1 MGSNLISNFGAQP
14 FLQAARSHLTHRLVG
29 YFRFG
34 CRNFHWAMSLFLTL
48 ALIPAF
54 RIAELPWRFEW
65 HRYLVDFW
73 LAVALESLALVAMIY
88 VLLYP
93 IEFLRWINH
102 PPKTADFQTQVRGTG
117 NVIASIL
124 LPTLYLFLGF
134 LLVFCYNDVI
144 ASLRF
149 TGAADLALN
158 RIDSWL
164 LGGNTISNL
173 AHKSLVLFPSAT
185 FDWMGRIYTGLF
197 PQVGVCL
204 VLLAL
209 RRGKE
214 RAMQFT
220 STILTSYFLALI
232 LFYFLPATGPYFIC
246 PEHFSVFPKDLS
258 GVYGAQVAF
267 SEQLNML
274 RLHQHLRT
282 AGLHYYIAFPCM
294 HLAQPIILLW
304 YLREWKRLVALLLVF
319 DAVLI
324 PSIVLLEQHYVI
336 DLVGGV
342 IVAIAAILMTRG
354 GLRENSPGDSPSPL
368 DSVEDK
374 SRTRTA

>member
-304 YLREWKRLVALLLVF
+304 YLREWKRLVAILLVF

-342 IVAIAAILMTRG
+342 IVAIAAILMIRG

>member
-14 FLQAARSHLTHRLVG
+14 FLQAARSHLTLRLVG

-164 LGGNTISNL
+164 LGGNTVSNL
-173 AHKSLVLFPSAT
+173 AHKALVLFPSAT

>member
-1 MGSNLISNFGAQP
+1 
-14 FLQAARSHLTHRLVG
+14 
-29 YFRFG
+29 
-34 CRNFHWAMSLFLTL
+34 MSLFLTL

-304 YLREWKRLVALLLVF
+304 YLREWKRLVAILLVF

-342 IVAIAAILMTRG
+342 IVAIAAILMIRG